1 MSAVAR
7 CRRDQGTSSAALS
20 CPEPS
25 PHARTRRGQIAAAF
39 PSPAL
44 ATSTDL
50 RYPGLPVPQRYWA
63 MAVIILGIAVSVLD
77 GTVVNLAL
85 PGIVR
90 DLHSTASQA
99 VWVVN
104 AYQLATLALIL
115 PLATLGDR
123 IGYRRVYLA
132 GVVVFTVASALCSL
146 AESLPVLALARA
158 VQGAGAAGMMSV
170 NAALVRLTYPT
181 EQLGRGIAL
190 NSVVVATASVA
201 GPAVAAAVLSIAT
214 WPWLFAVNVPLGLM
228 LLVLGYRVLPRNV
241 DPRAGGGRLSLLD
254 VLLNGAMFCLL
265 FLGADALGVRAG
277 QEDAGSLLTGAG
289 LLGGSIVVGAVHVRR
304 QLLQSHPLLPLDLL
318 RIRIFR
324 LSMATSVCAFCAQ
337 TLAYIAL
344 PFLLL
349 DAWHLTAVQGGL
361 LMACWPAAVILAATV
376 AGRLIGRHPGGLLG
390 AIGLGVLAL
399 GLALLTEAALHA
411 QPPSL
416 AWRLVVCGLGFG
428 LFQSPNNHTILT
440 SAPSNR
446 SGAASGMLGT
456 ARLTGQSL
464 GAVCIAALFA
474 AAGSQHGRGAL
485 FALGLAASFAAAAAV
500 FSGLRV
506 RPA

>member
-1 MSAVAR
+1 
-7 CRRDQGTSSAALS
+7 
-20 CPEPS
+20 
-25 PHARTRRGQIAAAF
+25 
-39 PSPAL
+39 
-44 ATSTDL
+44 
-50 RYPGLPVPQRYWA
+50 
-63 MAVIILGIAVSVLD
+63 
-77 GTVVNLAL
+77 
-85 PGIVR
+85 
-90 DLHSTASQA
+90 
-99 VWVVN
+99 
-104 AYQLATLALIL
+104 
-115 PLATLGDR
+115 
-123 IGYRRVYLA
+123 
-132 GVVVFTVASALCSL
+132 
-146 AESLPVLALARA
+146 
-158 VQGAGAAGMMSV
+158 
-170 NAALVRLTYPT
+170 
-181 EQLGRGIAL
+181 
-190 NSVVVATASVA
+190 
-201 GPAVAAAVLSIAT
+201 VLSIAT
-214 WPWLFAVNVPLGLM
+214 WPWLFAVNVPLGLV
-228 LLVLGYRVLPRNV
+228 LLALGLRVLPRNV

-277 QEDAGSLLTGAG
+277 REDAGSLLTGAG
-289 LLGGSIVVGAVHVRR
+289 LLGGSIVIGAVHVRR

-376 AGRLIGRHPGGLLG
+376 AGRLIGRYPGGLLG

-411 QPPSL
+411 QPPPL

-474 AAGSQHGRGAL
+474 AAGAQHGRGAL